1 MPGAL
6 ALDSRVVGGTVTAYV
21 ASQRAGC
28 SGVALSTV
36 ANGTATDLGCAATGT
51 TLPGQVAL
59 SAPAPDAGWL
69 LVGSDTWRSTDGLA
83 TWTRAG

>member
-1 MPGAL
+1 
-6 ALDSRVVGGTVTAYV
+6 VVDGTVTAYV

-28 SGVALSTV
+28 TGVALSAVT
-36 ANGTATDLGCAATGT
+36 NGASEDLGCAATGT

-59 SAPAPDAGWL
+59 STPAADAGWL
-69 LVGSDTWRSTDGLA
+69 LVGSNTWRSTDGLA